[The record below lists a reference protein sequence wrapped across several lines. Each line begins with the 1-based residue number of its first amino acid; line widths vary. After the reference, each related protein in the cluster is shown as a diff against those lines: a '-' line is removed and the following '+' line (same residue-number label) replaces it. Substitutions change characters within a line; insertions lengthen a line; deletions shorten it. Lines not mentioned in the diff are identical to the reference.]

1 MSAGKKQYVS
11 LHPARA
17 FDRAVCPRPDL
28 VRRFPSGASI
38 TKQLPLGALLVDIS
52 GEAALILAVVP
63 FEQVP
68 VDFSHS
74 SKASQLAGPPRT
86 LQRAG
91 KHLSERHAAQ
101 PFLKSAR
108 IALATFCQRQI
119 RKSRVLARERP
130 RGFPM
135 SGQVNDRKH
144 FAHRFTLLVLS
155 RRSSPSHQT
164 QNHLC
169 DHRWLSCET
178 FLATFMPDAGSS
190 VIFSSG

>member
-1 MSAGKKQYVS
+1 MSAGKKQYVP
-11 LHPARA
+11 LHRARA
-17 FDRAVCPRPDL
+17 FDRAVCPCPDL

-74 SKASQLAGPPRT
+74 SKASQLAGSGSA

-91 KHLSERHAAQ
+91 KHLGESHSAQ
-101 PFLKSAR
+101 PFLKPAR
-108 IALATFCQRQI
+108 IALATLCQRQV

-144 FAHRFTLLVLS
+144 FAHAVVPFGFLKPMAL
-155 RRSSPSHQT
+155 PS
-164 QNHLC
+164 N
-169 DHRWLSCET
+169 
-178 FLATFMPDAGSS
+178 
-190 VIFSSG
+190 